1 MQGCTA
7 IKEDYHVCG
16 RRTVDDIQG
25 LPDHVHL
32 CHIHLPI
39 YTRNSQRAGHTEP
52 GKCQKFLTTGRWCT
66 HNALD
71 GELICGMHLRLR
83 EQRALRNQ
91 QQTVRRQRINTMITI
106 FFQANPRL
114 TWREVARAMF
124 NQQPEGVNDIR
135 YAVALRYFGM
145 AARERDVT
153 RLARYWDWLD
163 AGEPGVDPTLV
174 VVVPPAPPP
183 VPELGRIAADAQSV
197 HTAPVS
203 QQTNA
208 GTEKLL
214 AAAIPNNQQTEKSI
228 MRGWLNMD
236 RVHSIG
242 WNDMLRVANDV
253 NKWFNTPACRAQ
265 NDNLYRRLLRGLV
278 ATINRS
284 DDEMRPELYKRL
296 WEECR
301 EATGMCCEGHIS
313 RLCNVMVGFDEAF
326 QPQVSLG
333 ELMQQKM
340 AAIASLD
347 ASEEEKR
354 RQATAWFD
362 EMAVPAAER
371 AAWLDAF

>member
-1 MQGCTA
+1 
-7 IKEDYHVCG
+7 
-16 RRTVDDIQG
+16 
-25 LPDHVHL
+25 
-32 CHIHLPI
+32 
-39 YTRNSQRAGHTEP
+39 
-52 GKCQKFLTTGRWCT
+52 
-66 HNALD
+66 
-71 GELICGMHLRLR
+71 
-83 EQRALRNQ
+83 
-91 QQTVRRQRINTMITI
+91 
-106 FFQANPRL
+106 
-114 TWREVARAMF
+114 MF
-124 NQQPEGVNDIR
+124 NQPAEPENDIR
-135 YAVALRYFGM
+135 YVVAMRYYEM
-145 AARERDVT
+145 TSRDRNIVRVT
-153 RLARYWDWLD
+153 RYWDWLNG
-163 AGEPGVDPTLV
+163 GEQGADPTLAAQ
-174 VVVPPAPPP
+174 PAPP
-183 VPELGRIAADAQSV
+183 VPELARIANDAQSV

-214 AAAIPNNQQTEKSI
+214 AAVVPNNQQTEKSVV
-228 MRGWLNMD
+228 RGWLGVSGNT
-236 RVHSIG
+236 VG
-242 WNDMLRVANDV
+242 WNEMLRVANDV
-253 NKWFNTPACRAQ
+253 NKWFNTPTCRAQ
-265 NDNLYRRLLRGLV
+265 NDNLYRKLLRGLV

-313 RLCNVMVGFDEAF
+313 RLCNVLVGFDEAF

-371 AAWLDAF
+371 VAWLDAF

>member
-7 IKEDYHVCG
+7 IKDDYHVCG
-16 RRTVDDIQG
+16 GRVAQHVHGI
-25 LPDHVHL
+25 PDHVHL

-39 YTRNSQRAGHTEP
+39 YLRHSEHAGDPEA
-52 GKCQKFLTTGRWCT
+52 GKCQKWLTTSRWCT
-66 HNALD
+66 RNAID
-71 GELICGMHLRLR
+71 GELICGYHLRLR

-91 QQTVRRQRINTMITI
+91 QQAARRQRIQTMLMI

-124 NQQPEGVNDIR
+124 NQPAEAEDDIR
-135 YAVALRYFGM
+135 YAVAMRYYEM
-145 AARERDVT
+145 TSRDRNIV
-153 RLARYWDWLD
+153 RVARYWDWLIG
-163 AGEPGVDPTLV
+163 GEQGPDPTLAAQ
-174 VVVPPAPPP
+174 PAPPP
-183 VPELGRIAADAQSV
+183 PVPDLARIANDAQSV

-214 AAAIPNNQQTEKSI
+214 AAAVPNNQQTEKSI
-228 MRGWLNMD
+228 MRGWLSVSGNT
-236 RVHSIG
+236 VG

-253 NKWFNTPACRAQ
+253 NKWFNTPTCRAH

-347 ASEEEKR
+347 VSDEEKR

>member
-1 MQGCTA
+1 
-7 IKEDYHVCG
+7 
-16 RRTVDDIQG
+16 
-25 LPDHVHL
+25 
-32 CHIHLPI
+32 
-39 YTRNSQRAGHTEP
+39 
-52 GKCQKFLTTGRWCT
+52 
-66 HNALD
+66 
-71 GELICGMHLRLR
+71 
-83 EQRALRNQ
+83 
-91 QQTVRRQRINTMITI
+91 
-106 FFQANPRL
+106 
-114 TWREVARAMF
+114 MF
-124 NQQPEGVNDIR
+124 NQPPEGVNDIR
-135 YAVALRYFGM
+135 YAVALRYF
-145 AARERDVT
+145 EVTVRDRDIN
-153 RLARYWDWLD
+153 RLIRYWDWLD
-163 AGEPGVDPTLV
+163 AGEPGVDPTLAQGA
-174 VVVPPAPPP
+174 VPLPPP

-214 AAAIPNNQQTEKSI
+214 AAAIPNNQQTEKSV
-228 MRGWLNMD
+228 MRGWLSVSGNT
-236 RVHSIG
+236 VG

-253 NKWFNTPACRAQ
+253 NKWFNTPTCRAH

-340 AAIASLD
+340 AAIATLD
-347 ASEEEKR
+347 VSEEEKR

-371 AAWLDAF
+371 VAWLDAF